1 MKAQVDTPPRRKGA
15 VSRSQIPPDVLQALN
30 QGREETITLAEWL
43 AIDMPTLL
51 RSILPGVG
59 LAEVCEELG
68 QEADRLNGE
77 GVTKRLKG
85 IGEALFVWT
94 KNHPKRS
101 EIYEALASHQS
112 DMVRVWANYM
122 LTADQEVHLA
132 HRLEATRRFAADRSV
147 AVRECAWDSFR
158 PYVVA
163 DLDGG
168 FRLLEP
174 WVRDPDPNIR
184 RCAIEGT
191 RPRGVWTAHIED
203 LKQDPEPAL
212 ALLEPVRSDPSP
224 YVQRSAANWL
234 NDASKS
240 RPDWVQSV
248 RARWRDE
255 SPTKETA
262 WIVNH
267 ALRTLRKRGQKLGA
281 TPAK

>member
-248 RARWRDE
+248 CARCRDE

>member
-1 MKAQVDTPPRRKGA
+1 M
-15 VSRSQIPPDVLQALN
+15 
-30 QGREETITLAEWL
+30 
-43 AIDMPTLL
+43 L

-224 YVQRSAANWL
+224 YVQRSAATG
-234 NDASKS
+234 STTPVS
-240 RPDWVQSV
+240 PVPTGSSQSAPAV
-248 RARWRDE
+248 GM
-255 SPTKETA
+255 S
-262 WIVNH
+262 
-267 ALRTLRKRGQKLGA
+267 LLRKRQPGSLT
-281 TPAK
+281 TPCGPFANVGKS